1 MPVMILMSIHYHV
14 DKLYGH
20 IMPVDINSLLI
31 QFISLFSASTAGKGL
46 PLGTFMYLAV
56 GLLE

>member
-1 MPVMILMSIHYHV
+1 MPVMILTSIHYHV

-31 QFISLFSASTAGKGL
+31 QFIYPLSASTA
-46 PLGTFMYLAV
+46 
-56 GLLE
+56 